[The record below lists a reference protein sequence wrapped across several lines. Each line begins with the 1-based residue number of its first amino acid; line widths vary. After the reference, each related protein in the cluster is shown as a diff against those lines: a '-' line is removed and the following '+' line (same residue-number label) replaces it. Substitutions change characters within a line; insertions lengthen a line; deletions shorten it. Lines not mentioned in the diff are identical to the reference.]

1 MAQEQAYMFPTSVKE
16 VEALGWDYIDIILFS
31 GDAFID
37 HPSFGTAVI
46 ARWLQKWGYRVAVV
60 PQPNWR
66 DDLRDF
72 RKLGA
77 PRLYFGLNAGA
88 MDSMVNHYT
97 ASKRL
102 RHDDAYT
109 PEGKAG
115 ARPDYAVT
123 VYTQILKKLFPDV
136 PVIIGGIEASLR
148 RLTHYDYWKDCLM
161 PSVLVTSGA
170 DYLCYGMGERPM
182 LELTKGIEKGWSR
195 HRMQQIPQIA
205 FYVKGHRLSGYGKS
219 YDSQDDKVLNTSLNY
234 FSDINRPEGAGSE
247 IHGHPRPCKREG
259 PAGEAGGRG
268 RSEAEAISGP
278 VPEGLLVLHSFEECR
293 KDKRA
298 FAENFHWIETHA
310 NMMHPDTIIEP
321 VGEGYVQINP
331 PFPPATTEEMDSFW
345 DLPFTKL
352 PHPRY
357 KGKRIPAYDMIK
369 FSVNTHRGC
378 FGGCNFCTIAA
389 HQGKF
394 IQSRSEKSILKE
406 VSALN
411 NLPDFAGNI
420 SDVGAPTANMYG
432 MHGKKPELCD
442 KCKRRSCLFP
452 KRCPNL
458 ECDHTRLME
467 LYKRI
472 DATKGIRHSYIGS
485 GIRYDLFLTE
495 DGFVD
500 PSSKPYLKTL
510 VLDHTSGRLK
520 VAPEH
525 TEDHVLQKMAK
536 PSFRLFEHLRKE
548 FDKIN
553 REAGTHVGLVPYFI
567 SSHPGYT
574 MKDMERLASHPALKG
589 IWMDQVQD
597 FTPTPMTTSSVMFY
611 TGLDPRDMTPV
622 FTERNPEKKQLQK
635 SFFFKNSS
643 KKSPKPLQS
652 SKQTINIA
660 PGYSK
665 KKKKQQ

>member
-1 MAQEQAYMFPTSVKE
+1 MTNNDYMFPTSVKE

-46 ARWLQKWGYRVAVV
+46 ARWLQKFGYRIAVV

-72 RKLGA
+72 RKLGR

-109 PEGKAG
+109 PDGKAG

-123 VYTQILKKLFPDV
+123 VYTQILKKLYPDV

-161 PSVLVTSGA
+161 PSVLVSSGA

-182 LELTKGIEKGWSR
+182 LELTKGIEKGWNQ

-205 FYVKGHRLSGYGKS
+205 FYSHTR
-219 YDSQDDKVLNTSLNY
+219 
-234 FSDINRPEGAGSE
+234 IPEGGLHL
-247 IHGHPRPCKREG
+247 HG
-259 PAGEAGGRG
+259 
-268 RSEAEAISGP
+268 
-278 VPEGLLVLHSFEECR
+278 FEECC

-321 VGEGYVQINP
+321 VGQGYVQINP
-331 PFPPATTEEMDSFW
+331 PYPPATQEEMDSFW

-432 MHGKKPELCD
+432 MHGKNLELCD

-458 ECDHTRLME
+458 DCDHTRLME

-472 DATKGIRHSYIGS
+472 DSTKGIRHSYIGS

-495 DGFVD
+495 DDFVD
-500 PSSKPYLKTL
+500 ASSKPYLKTL

-553 REAGTHVGLVPYFI
+553 RDAGTHVGLVPYFI
-567 SSHPGYT
+567 SSHPGCT
-574 MKDMERLASHPALKG
+574 LKDMERLANHPALKG

-622 FTERNPEKKQLQK
+622 FTEHNPQKKQEQK
-635 SFFFKNSS
+635 SFFFKNST
-643 KKSPKPLQS
+643 KNAGKHLQG
-652 SKQTINIA
+652 SKQSTNIA
-660 PGYSK
+660 GRYKPRK
-665 KKKKQQ
+665 KTK

>member
-1 MAQEQAYMFPTSVKE
+1 MQQDKAYMFPTSVKE
-16 VEALGWDYIDIILFS
+16 VEALGWDYIDVIFFS
-31 GDAFID
+31 GDAFVD

-72 RKLGA
+72 RKLGR
-77 PRLYFGLNAGA
+77 PRLYFALNAGA

-109 PEGKAG
+109 PDGKAG

-136 PVIIGGIEASLR
+136 PVVIGGIEASLR

-161 PSVLVTSGA
+161 PSVLVSSGA

-182 LELTKGIEKGWSR
+182 LELTKGIEKGWPR
-195 HRMQQIPQIA
+195 HRMQQIQQIA
-205 FYVKGHRLSGYGKS
+205 FFVKGRLPGQTRAPESP
-219 YDSQDDKVLNTSLNY
+219 SL
-234 FSDINRPEGAGSE
+234 R
-247 IHGHPRPCKREG
+247 
-259 PAGEAGGRG
+259 
-268 RSEAEAISGP
+268 SGP
-278 VPEGLLVLHSFEECR
+278 SHPADGPLPLTRPRVATDSGAQVSPGTLVLHSFEECC

-310 NMMHPDTIIEP
+310 NLMHPDTILEP
-321 VGEGYVQINP
+321 VGDGYVQINP
-331 PFPPATTEEMDSFW
+331 PYPPATTEEMDSFW

-406 VSALN
+406 VKELN

-420 SDVGAPTANMYG
+420 SDVGAPTANMYW
-432 MHGKKPELCD
+432 MKGKNPDLCD
-442 KCKRRSCLFP
+442 KCRRRSCLYP

-458 ECDHTRLME
+458 DCDHSRLME
-467 LYKRI
+467 LYRKI
-472 DATKGIRHSYIGS
+472 DDTKGIRHSYIGS

-500 PSSKPYLKTL
+500 ESSKPYLETL

-525 TEDHVLQKMAK
+525 TEDHVLEKMAK
-536 PSFRLFEHLRKE
+536 PSFRLFERLRKE
-548 FDKIN
+548 FDAVN
-553 REAGTHVGLVPYFI
+553 RKAGTHVGLVPYFI
-567 SSHPGYT
+567 SSHPGCT
-574 MKDMERLASHPALKG
+574 MKDMERLAAHPALKG

-611 TGLDPRDMTPV
+611 SGLDPRDMTPV
-622 FTERNPEKKQLQK
+622 FTERDPEKKRRQK
-635 SFFFKNSS
+635 EYFFKNSS
-643 KKSPKPLQS
+643 KKSGKGLQG
-652 SKQTINIA
+652 SKQKPNIA
-660 PGYSK
+660 ARK
-665 KKKKQQ
+665 KR

>member
-1 MAQEQAYMFPTSVKE
+1 MFPTSVKE
-16 VEALGWDYIDIILFS
+16 VQALGWDYIDIILFS

-72 RKLGA
+72 RKLGR

-97 ASKRL
+97 ASRRL

-109 PEGKAG
+109 PDGKAG

-123 VYTQILKKLFPDV
+123 VYTKILKELFPDV

-161 PSVLVTSGA
+161 PSVLVSSGA

-182 LELTKGIEKGWSR
+182 LELTRGIEKGWNR

-205 FYVKGHRLSGYGKS
+205 FFVKGVPSSVTGDGVL
-219 YDSQDDKVLNTSLNY
+219 VLNSY
-234 FSDINRPEGAGSE
+234 
-247 IHGHPRPCKREG
+247 
-259 PAGEAGGRG
+259 
-268 RSEAEAISGP
+268 
-278 VPEGLLVLHSFEECR
+278 EECCR
-293 KDKRA
+293 NKRA
-298 FAENFHWIETHA
+298 FAENFHLIETHA

-321 VGEGYVQINP
+321 VEDGYVKINP
-331 PFPPATTEEMDSFW
+331 PFPPATTREMDSFW

-394 IQSRSEKSILKE
+394 ISSRSEESILKE
-406 VSALN
+406 VEALN
-411 NLPDFAGNI
+411 SLPDFAGNI
-420 SDVGAPTANMYG
+420 SDVGAPTANMYMMQG
-432 MHGKKPELCD
+432 RNLELCD
-442 KCKRRSCLFP
+442 KCRRRSCLFP

-458 ECDHTRLME
+458 VCDHTRLME
-467 LYKRI
+467 LYRKI
-472 DATKGIRHSYIGS
+472 DSTKGIRHSYIGS

-500 PSSKPYLKTL
+500 DSSKPYLKTL

-536 PSFRLFEHLRKE
+536 PSFRLFERLRKE
-548 FDKIN
+548 FDKVN
-553 REAGTHVGLVPYFI
+553 RDAGTHVGLVPYFI
-567 SSHPGYT
+567 SSHPGCT
-574 MKDMERLASHPALKG
+574 MKDMEALAKHPALKG

-597 FTPTPMTTSSVMFY
+597 FTPTPMTTSSVMY
-611 TGLDPRDMTPV
+611 WTGLDPRDMTPV
-622 FTERNPEKKQLQK
+622 FTEHDPAKKQRQK
-635 SFFFKNSS
+635 SFFFKNSGKNGS
-643 KKSPKPLQS
+643 GVLQS
-652 SKQTINIA
+652 SKQKTNIA
-660 PGYSK
+660 SRNKHK
-665 KKKKQQ
+665 K

>member
-1 MAQEQAYMFPTSVKE
+1 MSENNYMFPTSVKE
-16 VEALGWDYIDIILFS
+16 VEALGWDYIDVILFS
-31 GDAFID
+31 GDAFVD

-77 PRLYFGLNAGA
+77 PRLYFGLNSGA

-109 PEGKAG
+109 PDGKAG

-123 VYTQILKKLFPDV
+123 VYTKILKELYPDI
-136 PVIIGGIEASLR
+136 PVVIGGIEASLR

-182 LELTKGIEKGWSR
+182 LALIKGIENGWSR
-195 HRMQQIPQIA
+195 HKMQSIPQIA
-205 FYVKGHRLSGYGKS
+205 FFKKGSLPKGALPPKSSSSTTPPIASDGPLPLMRPRVATDLGGSAPSG
-219 YDSQDDKVLNTSLNY
+219 
-234 FSDINRPEGAGSE
+234 I
-247 IHGHPRPCKREG
+247 
-259 PAGEAGGRG
+259 
-268 RSEAEAISGP
+268 
-278 VPEGLLVLHSFEECR
+278 LVLHSFEECC
-293 KDKRA
+293 KDKYK

-321 VGEGYVQINP
+321 VGDGYVQINP
-331 PFPPATTEEMDSFW
+331 PYPTATTEEMDSFW

-369 FSVNTHRGC
+369 FSVCTHRGC

-394 IQSRSEKSILKE
+394 ISSRSEASILKE
-406 VSALN
+406 VKALN

-432 MHGKKPELCD
+432 MHGKNQEICA

-452 KRCPNL
+452 ARCPNL
-458 ECDHTRLME
+458 DCNHTRLLN
-467 LYKRI
+467 LYHKI

-500 PSSKPYLKTL
+500 ESSPAYLKEL
-510 VLDHTSGRLK
+510 ILRHTSGRLK

-536 PSFRLFEHLRKE
+536 PSFRLFERLRKE
-548 FDKIN
+548 FDKVN
-553 REAGTHVGLVPYFI
+553 RDAGTHVGLVPYFI
-567 SSHPGYT
+567 SSHPGCT
-574 MKDMERLASHPALKG
+574 LKDMERLANHPALRG

-611 TGLDPRDMTPV
+611 SGYDPRDLKPV
-622 FTERNPEKKQLQK
+622 FCEHDMQRKQEQK

-643 KKSPKPLQS
+643 KKNIQGI
-652 SKQTINIA
+652 SK
-660 PGYSK
+660 SK
-665 KKKKQQ
+665 KRH